1 MSKPRASWRRHLASL
16 TLLGVAVALCASC
29 GAPDDAAPT
38 QQGAADTE
46 QSVPSAQPQVRSL
59 VVQVAG
65 MKKSQ
70 GGST

>member
-1 MSKPRASWRRHLASL
+1 MSPRPLRTVAALALVGTSL
-16 TLLGVAVALCASC
+16 LFVASC
-29 GAPDDAAPT
+29 GAPE
-38 QQGAADTE
+38 GATPASGGSAIENSSSGPQT
-46 QSVPSAQPQVRSL
+46 SVRAL